1 MNTLKFIVFLGF
13 LFCIYACND
22 NSNSPN
28 STEVVLSLNN
38 LKKSLP
44 QSLLNSE
51 KLIYLNKDGKE
62 VEIEIEYL
70 ENSFSDKHP
79 TGLIYKREEFAII
92 LKNNLLKIYTT
103 LNGSCQLA
111 YGDVNNETY
120 SLSISDNNPS
130 KDALKNTIILSYFDN
145 TKLFFPDNFTS
156 TSVSK
161 EILFGSEF
169 DNLMKSKALTNGEV
183 GTRFSKQL
191 GIISLV
197 DYDNNMYIIKTK

>member
-1 MNTLKFIVFLGF
+1 MNIIKIVAIVGFILS
-13 LFCIYACND
+13 LNACSD
-22 NSNSPN
+22 NNSTQN
-28 STEVVLSLNN
+28 STELVLSLNS
-38 LKKSLP
+38 LKNSLP
-44 QSLLNSE
+44 QSLFNSK
-51 KLIYLNKDGKE
+51 KLIYMNKEGKE
-62 VEIEIEYL
+62 VDIDIEYL
-70 ENSFSDKHP
+70 EHTFSDKHP
-79 TGLIYKREEFAII
+79 TGLSYKREEFTII
-92 LKNNLLKIYTT
+92 LKNNILKINTT

-111 YGDVNNETY
+111 YGDVKNETY
-120 SLSISDNNPS
+120 SISISDNNPS

-169 DNLMKSKALTNGEV
+169 DNVMKSKALTNAEV